1 MNELLEQ
8 IILEAR
14 IWGICEERDEYYD
27 TETIDK
33 LCKELKEL
41 CGTSSITI

>member
-1 MNELLEQ
+1 MDSLLEQ

-14 IWGICEERDEYYD
+14 IWGICEAREEYYD

-33 LCKELKEL
+33 LCRELKEL
-41 CGTSSITI
+41 YEH